1 MPGIVQNLG
10 ILRELWYYV
19 LAYRAVDVRNP
30 EVERRLL
37 VVVGNSRDPPLLKDV
52 WCSHGLSGRS
62 GCGLRRYHLG

>member
-19 LAYRAVDVRNP
+19 LAYRAVDARNP

-37 VVVGNSRDPPLLKDV
+37 VVVGNSRDPPLLKGV
-52 WCSHGLSGRS
+52 WCSHGL
-62 GCGLRRYHLG
+62 